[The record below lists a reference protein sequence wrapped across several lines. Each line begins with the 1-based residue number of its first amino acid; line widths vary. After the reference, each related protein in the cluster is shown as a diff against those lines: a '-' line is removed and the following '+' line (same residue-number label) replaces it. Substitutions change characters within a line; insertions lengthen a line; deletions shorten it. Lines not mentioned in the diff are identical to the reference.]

1 MRRIINYAI
10 TLVLW
15 IVAILLWAVW
25 KIPYLCWLLLVMHFI
40 ELIVVGFKTGRQ
52 YGVNAGKSTLLCML
66 YGYTWWLP
74 LRKQMKVETFKDA
87 DFIREG

>member
-1 MRRIINYAI
+1 MKRIINYAI

-15 IVAILLWAVW
+15 IIGILLWTEW
-25 KIPYLCWLLLVMHFI
+25 KIPHLFWLLLVLHFI

-52 YGVNAGKSTLLCML
+52 YGMGAGKSIFLCMV

-74 LRKQMKVETFKDA
+74 LRKQMKAEIFTDA